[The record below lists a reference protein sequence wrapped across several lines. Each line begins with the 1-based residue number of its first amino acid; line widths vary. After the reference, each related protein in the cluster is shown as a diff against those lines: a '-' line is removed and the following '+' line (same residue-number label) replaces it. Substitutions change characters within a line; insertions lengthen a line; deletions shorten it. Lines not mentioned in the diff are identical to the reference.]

1 MRWKLLK
8 YHQSCVK
15 KTQSVKSGGRKES
28 VELLCTWNMAS
39 RDDGGFHGLASIWS
53 LQIIKC
59 PFLLCVSISSCFTDG
74 LNGSFSPTF
83 ACFRV
88 QTRFVR
94 NRPNSNAD
102 YSVYAALQRRA
113 GGLLRCMCR
122 RGRLWRQCVWER
134 AGNHNLDQSSRQ
146 SGRWEM
152 TAGGIRPLVMN
163 EKGSEL

>member
-1 MRWKLLK
+1 MSKRHTASTQASGRRARSCSAHETWPPEMTVGAPFHLVTAD
-8 YHQSCVK
+8 HQ
-15 KTQSVKSGGRKES
+15 
-28 VELLCTWNMAS
+28 M
-39 RDDGGFHGLASIWS
+39 SIS
-53 LQIIKC
+53 PVRPHQC
-59 PFLLCVSISSCFTDG
+59 SSCFADG
-74 LNGSFSPTF
+74 LNGSFSLTF
-83 ACFRV
+83 AGFRV

-102 YSVYAALQRRA
+102 DSVYAALQLGA
-113 GGLLRCMCR
+113 GGLPRCMCR
-122 RGRLWRQCVWER
+122 RGRLRRRCVWER